1 MDKHDVI
8 HKTRRTIVL
17 SSEEDWATA
26 TSNTCR
32 KFRKVCRFVS
42 KICERT
48 DRHTDALIAILH
60 IPAAGAVNSQE
71 TRNKKWK
78 HKIVGLIDVT
88 LVQLSTVEVLA
99 VLVHG
104 QVTIFVV
111 SVGLFVCLC
120 RDFLSRLWSDFDQT
134 WTCVICLGLVV
145 SPRI

>member
-8 HKTRRTIVL
+8 HKTRTIVL

-78 HKIVGLIDVT
+78 HKIVGLIGVA
-88 LVQLSTVEVLA
+88 LVQLSTAEVLA

-104 QVTIFVV
+104 QVTIIFVV
-111 SVGLFVCLC
+111 SVGLFVCLFVC
-120 RDFLSRLWSDFDQT
+120 AVFLSRLWSDFDQT
-134 WTCVICLGLVV
+134 WTCLGLVV